1 MRSEKP
7 AFHTWEPKLLADL
20 THDLWDENVKLR
32 NANEQL
38 RMDNKDL
45 SKLNRE
51 LLTKENQDDWK

>member
-1 MRSEKP
+1 MYNGNKP

-45 SKLNRE
+45 ST
-51 LLTKENQDDWK
+51 LLRKQFMQEDDLK